1 MKKYIVI
8 LLVLFISLSA
18 NCQEKPKKV
27 TLLWDTS
34 FSMADKELSNE
45 MGFLN
50 SYFKTNTNLTINL
63 IKFSN
68 DIILNQSFEVS
79 NGNWVLLKKE
89 LINTVYDGASS
100 FETLKEITVGD
111 EILFFTDGNGFID
124 DFPKVFL
131 KPVKI
136 ISSLQDSNKINLKKV
151 AELSK
156 GLYFDLSEKEFKKTK
171 QNLVISMSGIV

>member
-8 LLVLFISLSA
+8 LIVLFISLSA

-100 FETLKEITVGD
+100 FETLKEITVW
-111 EILFFTDGNGFID
+111 
-124 DFPKVFL
+124 
-131 KPVKI
+131 
-136 ISSLQDSNKINLKKV
+136 KKFSFV
-151 AELSK
+151 
-156 GLYFDLSEKEFKKTK
+156 
-171 QNLVISMSGIV
+171 